1 MAHPAF
7 PWQDEALSVAMHKP
21 QVAIDLS
28 GWSPKRFPP
37 QLVRAMATN
46 LAGQT
51 LFGSDFP
58 LITPDRWM
66 EDFATL
72 ELNDEVR
79 SAILKENALRI
90 LGIGDAAG

>member
-1 MAHPAF
+1 
-7 PWQDEALSVAMHKP
+7 
-21 QVAIDLS
+21 
-28 GWSPKRFPP
+28 
-37 QLVRAMATN
+37 MATN

-58 LITPDRWM
+58 LITPDRWL

-72 ELNDEVR
+72 ELKDEVR

-90 LGIGDAAG
+90 LRIDDAAG

>member
-1 MAHPAF
+1 
-7 PWQDEALSVAMHKP
+7 MHKP

-37 QLVRAMATN
+37 QLVKAMATN

-72 ELNDEVR
+72 ELNDAVR

-90 LGIGDAAG
+90 LGIGDDAG